1 MAPDASGGSAV
12 AVLNGRFE
20 LLPDQPLPDLD
31 APTAQAIAA
40 HDRRNADD
48 DVFALIPDP
57 AFPVR
62 AGLLEKL
69 KALPETAIL
78 GLIDYGVVPWP
89 GTGEYRLA
97 LIYEHPLGRRLQRD
111 DAGPIEAMAE
121 DAILNNLLPPV
132 VKTLELF
139 GKRGLTHRAI
149 RPGNLFRLD
158 AGAGEVILGECASGP
173 AGLSQPPAYEPIE
186 SLMADPA
193 GRGMGS
199 AADDVYALGV
209 AVLAVLTGAD
219 PAAGRGAAH
228 LLAEKMTAGSY
239 HALVGGHG
247 MSDTM
252 RQFFHGVLDDR
263 REARWG
269 IGQLRAWLTRQEA
282 PPPNPPD
289 QLKPDRGFPFRG
301 LTFYDPRGLS
311 TALAGHWDS
320 VLLHD
325 GGHEFLTWTRQSLGD
340 DQLAERVLTAM
351 ELSKRNQGSGHGA
364 AHPAFVSRL
373 CMALDPRAPI
383 RYKQISAHPD
393 GLGALLARRFADD
406 AFQRD
411 ARDVLVE
418 DLPGC
423 QIRMTQGKGAKGAAM
438 SRTFSR
444 LVAIAK
450 DAAIGNGI
458 ERCLYE
464 LNPFQPCL
472 SPLIVGHKVMRLADL
487 LPALEATAAGE
498 HKTPPLDR
506 HIAAFI
512 AARAETNTEDFLRAL
527 NRSDAGEQVV
537 VGTLGLLSTADT
549 EGGAVA
555 YKKLARWLKPHL
567 APAVECFYHQKWRAL
582 AEAEL
587 PSVVQT
593 GNITA
598 LYRFVSNG
606 DARRRD
612 RDGYAAACARSAKID
627 RQIRF
632 LSSTASKDPKQA
644 EAFGHGLAVG
654 VAAIVFAGAIAAA
667 VTFLI

>member
-1 MAPDASGGSAV
+1 MAPDASGRSAA
-12 AVLNGRFE
+12 AVLNGCFE
-20 LLPDQPLPDLD
+20 LLPDQPLPHLD

-62 AGLLEKL
+62 ASLLEKL
-69 KALPETAIL
+69 KSLPETAIL

-97 LIYEHPLGRRLQRD
+97 LIYEHPLGHRLQRD
-111 DAGPIEAMAE
+111 DAGPMEAMAE
-121 DAILNNLLPPV
+121 DAILNSLLPPV

-149 RPGNLFRLD
+149 RPSNMFRLD

-173 AGLSQPPAYEPIE
+173 AGLSQPPAFEPIE

-219 PAAGRGAAH
+219 PAAGRGAAQ

-239 HALVGGHG
+239 HCLVGGHG

-269 IGQLRAWLTRQEA
+269 IGQLRAWLTSQEA

-325 GGHEFLTWTRQSLGD
+325 GGHEFLTWSRQSLGD
-340 DQLAERVLTAM
+340 DELAERVLTAM
-351 ELSKRNQGSGHGA
+351 ELSKRSLGSGHGT

-393 GLGALLARRFADD
+393 GLGSILARQFADEG
-406 AFQRD
+406 FQRD
-411 ARDVLVE
+411 ARDIFQE

-423 QIRMTQGKGAKGAAM
+423 HIRMTQGKGAKGAAM

-450 DAAIGNGI
+450 DATSGHGV

-472 SPLIVGHKVMRLADL
+472 SPLIAGRKVMVLADL
-487 LPALEATAAGE
+487 LPALEVAAAGD
-498 HKTPPLDR
+498 HAAPPMDR

-512 AARAETNTEDFLRAL
+512 AARAETNTEDFLKAL
-527 NRSDAGEQVV
+527 NRTDAGEQVV
-537 VGTLGLLSTADT
+537 VGMLGLLSTADT
-549 EGGAVA
+549 EGGGVA

-567 APAVECFYHQKWRAL
+567 APVVECLRHQKWRAL

-612 RDGYAAACARSAKID
+612 RDGYAAARARSAKID
-627 RQIRF
+627 SQIRY
-632 LSSTASKDPKQA
+632 LSSKASRDPKQA
-644 EAFGHGLAVG
+644 EAYGHGLAVG
-654 VAAIVFAGAIAAA
+654 VSAIVFFGAIVVA
-667 VTFLI
+667 VTLLI